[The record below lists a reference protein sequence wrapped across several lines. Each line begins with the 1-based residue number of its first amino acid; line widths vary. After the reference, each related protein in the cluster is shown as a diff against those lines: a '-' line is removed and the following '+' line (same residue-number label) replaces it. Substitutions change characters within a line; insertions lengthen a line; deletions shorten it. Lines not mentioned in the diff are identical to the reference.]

1 MTNLHNQLASEP
13 YLTKRTQLV
22 TDRDAIETQRT
33 LEISNL
39 STIRTYTESLSNNT
53 AYASLAEDTQLRSL
67 MAKTSQTTA
76 WQDYFNNYEE
86 RASKINPI
94 YDTKVDSDKESII
107 DQALRD
113 TGLTL
118 DIDYVDLNA
127 VVKKAKK
134 DSRIDTKGFDRLT
147 SEQTITNSCTQ
158 LLINT
163 SNISVYSQS
172 KLLLNN
178 MNNYDRQQ
186 IADALDSNESSNTLS

>member
-1 MTNLHNQLASEP
+1 MIIYFKS
-13 YLTKRTQLV
+13 
-22 TDRDAIETQRT
+22 
-33 LEISNL
+33 
-39 STIRTYTESLSNNT
+39 
-53 AYASLAEDTQLRSL
+53 
-67 MAKTSQTTA
+67 
-76 WQDYFNNYEE
+76 YFNNYEE

-127 VVKKAKK
+127 VVKKAKN